1 MLLRVLPKQIGFS
14 KQLDLDEV
22 KSTAISTNSACSSEI
37 TFDELGGLN
46 RLDAFIFSYCFT
58 SSGLTD
64 FTKAVIGVCIVRSAA
79 YMVDDNAYR
88 VALTSSATIDDDS
101 RKLINQHL
109 IKVAEGQNS
118 TLNEHGERVNIEAG
132 VLAGRARLAEVI
144 GEGVAHSAE
153 YLARAGKKNPG
164 ALPDPGSAQVNAQKN
179 AQKNAQENASGSA
192 SGSALESAQR
202 T

>member
-1 MLLRVLPKQIGFS
+1 MLTL
-14 KQLDLDEV
+14 
-22 KSTAISTNSACSSEI
+22 SSEI

-58 SSGLTD
+58 ASGLTD
-64 FTKAVIGVCIVRSAA
+64 FTKAVIGICIVRSAA

-88 VALTSSATIDDDS
+88 VVLTSSATINDES
-101 RKLINQHL
+101 RKSINEHL
-109 IKVAEGQNS
+109 IKVAEGQKN
-118 TLNEHGERVNIEAG
+118 TLDENGKRVDVEAG

-153 YLARAGKKNPG
+153 YLANLGKKNAK
-164 ALPDPGSAQVNAQKN
+164 ALPDTGSAQEIAQKN
-179 AQKNAQENASGSA
+179 ALENAASSARGTTLENASGSKQGNA
-192 SGSALESAQR
+192 QEVVAGSVQK

>member
-1 MLLRVLPKQIGFS
+1 M
-14 KQLDLDEV
+14 
-22 KSTAISTNSACSSEI
+22 KSTANTACSSEI

-58 SSGLTD
+58 ASGFTD

-79 YMVDDNAYR
+79 NMVDDNAYR

-101 RKLINQHL
+101 RKAINEHL
-109 IKVAEGQNS
+109 IKVAEGQNH
-118 TLNEHGERVNIEAG
+118 TLNELGDRVQIEEG

-153 YLARAGKKNPG
+153 YLARAGKKTPG
-164 ALPDPGSAQVNAQKN
+164 ALPDPGSAQVNTERAAKQN
-179 AQKNAQENASGSA
+179 VSATPPAIASGSGTA
-192 SGSALESAQR
+192 LAATPANPPPGS
-202 T
+202 

>member
-1 MLLRVLPKQIGFS
+1 VN
-14 KQLDLDEV
+14 
-22 KSTAISTNSACSSEI
+22 STVDSAKSACSSEI

-58 SSGLTD
+58 SSGFTD

-79 YMVDDNAYR
+79 NMVDDNAYR
-88 VALTSSATIDDDS
+88 VALTSSATINDSS
-101 RKLINQHL
+101 RKLINEHL
-109 IKVAEGQNS
+109 ITVAEGQNT
-118 TLNEHGERVNIEAG
+118 TLNERGERVNIEEG

-153 YLARAGKKNPG
+153 YLARAGKKG
-164 ALPDPGSAQVNAQKN
+164 AAALPDPGSAQGN

-192 SGSALESAQR
+192 NKNAQENAQGSAPGAAKGGAQGGAIGNA
-202 T
+202 